1 MKYILVTGGV
11 ISGVGKGIVTSSI
24 GALLKACKLKVNA
37 IKIDPYI
44 NIDAGLFSPYEH
56 GEVFVL
62 DDGCE
67 VDLDLGNYER
77 FLDIKLTRMNN
88 ITTGKI
94 YLSVIEGERRGDY
107 QGKTVQIIPHI
118 TDAIQDWI
126 EKTAKGS
133 DPANEP
139 DVCVIELG
147 GTIGDIEGMP
157 FVEALRQ
164 LRRRVHRDNFL
175 CCHVN
180 PVSSS
185 LGQTEEFKTKPIQNC
200 VKQLRAHGLIPDII
214 VCRTV
219 NRMTHEAKEK
229 VSLFTE
235 VDLDKIFNVPRMKSV
250 YQVPNELERQGI
262 LRSMSPFL
270 GINHDIGEGLEMW
283 SKISDIAINSNCA
296 ISIALVGK
304 YTALQDSYTSVIKAL
319 EHACYGINTKPNI
332 IYIDSSS
339 LSSNEDNQA
348 WKELK
353 SCDCLIVPGGF
364 GIRGA
369 DGKIKAIQWARE
381 NKIPFLGVCLGFQL
395 AVIEYARNKLSMPR
409 AHSEEFVSDEDKDK
423 VNLLI
428 IEMLEYLDPERK
440 LGGTMRLGLKRTRF
454 VKPDSL
460 LRKLYGDQES
470 IYERH
475 RHRYEVNPEYV
486 SILERAGLK
495 FVGTND
501 DGTRLEILE
510 LNPKDHPYFV
520 AVQYHPE
527 YLSRPFRPS
536 PPYAGLIGA
545 AFDRQNSKNFDVL
558 TLEE

>member
-24 GALLKACKLKVNA
+24 GAILKACNLKVTA
-37 IKIDPYI
+37 IKIDPYL

-77 FLDIKLTRMNN
+77 FLDIELTRMNN
-88 ITTGKI
+88 ITTGKV

-126 EKTAKGS
+126 VNAAKGKHP
-133 DPANEP
+133 DKEA

-147 GTIGDIEGMP
+147 GTIGDIEGMS

-164 LRRRVHRDNFL
+164 LRRRVNRQNFV

-185 LGQTEEFKTKPIQNC
+185 LGHTEEFKTKPIQNC
-200 VKQLRAHGLIPDII
+200 VRQLRAYGLIPDI
-214 VCRTV
+214 VLCRTI
-219 NRMTHEAKEK
+219 NRMTNEAKEK

-235 VDLDKIFNVPRMKSV
+235 VDIQNIFNVPRMKSV
-250 YQVPNELERQGI
+250 YQVPSELERQGM
-262 LRSMSPFL
+262 LRSLSSFL
-270 GINHDIGEGLEMW
+270 NINLCDPSEGLKKW
-283 SKISDIAINSNCA
+283 SIISDIAINA
-296 ISIALVGK
+296 ETQISVALVGK
-304 YTALQDSYTSVIKAL
+304 YTALQDSYTSVIKAI
-319 EHACYGINTKPNI
+319 EHACYHIKSRPKI
-332 IYIDSSS
+332 VYIDSTL
-339 LSSNEDNQA
+339 LSDDTDNQA
-348 WKELK
+348 WRDLK
-353 SCDCLIVPGGF
+353 SCHCLIVPGGF

-369 DGKIKAIQWARE
+369 EGKVRAIQWARE
-381 NKIPFLGVCLGFQL
+381 NKIPFLGICLGFQL
-395 AVIEYARNKLSMPR
+395 AVIEYARTVLGMSK
-409 AHSEEFVSDEDKDK
+409 AHSEEFVSSEDRSD
-423 VNLLI
+423 VDLMI
-428 IEMLEYLDPERK
+428 IEMLEYQDPEKK
-440 LGGTMRLGLKRTRF
+440 LGGTMRLGLKRTKF
-454 VKPDSL
+454 VKDSIL
-460 LRKLYGDQES
+460 KKLYNNEDV

-475 RHRYEVNPEYV
+475 RHRYEVNPDYV
-486 SILERAGLK
+486 SILENAGLK
-495 FVGTND
+495 FVGKND
-501 DGTRLEILE
+501 DGTRMEILE
-510 LNPKDHPYFV
+510 LNSVDHPYFV

-536 PPYAGLIGA
+536 PPYLGLVQAGNARNL
-545 AFDRQNSKNFDVL
+545 N
-558 TLEE
+558 